1 MICDRVLI
9 NMGQTSVFLK
19 WNFVILLVWKW
30 INLMV
35 LFGVNS
41 KYNNIINIFTSQHL
55 QVRWRESAADIE
67 KKRKLLVGDVFL
79 CAACVSYYGAF
90 SGPYRAILVAN
101 WIKRAIVYT
110 H

>member
-1 MICDRVLI
+1 
-9 NMGQTSVFLK
+9 
-19 WNFVILLVWKW
+19 
-30 INLMV
+30 MV
-35 LFGVNS
+35 LFVVNS
-41 KYNNIINIFTSQHL
+41 NIYLFIYLFIIFFSQHF

-101 WIKRAIVYT
+101 WIKRAIVCIYT
-110 H
+110 LIT